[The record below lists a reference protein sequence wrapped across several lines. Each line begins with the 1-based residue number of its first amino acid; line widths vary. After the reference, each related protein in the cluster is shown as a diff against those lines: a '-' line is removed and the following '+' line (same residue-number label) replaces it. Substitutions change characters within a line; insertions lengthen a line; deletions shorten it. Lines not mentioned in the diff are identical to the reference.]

1 MSSPCPAAP
10 RIAVLLPCRNEAVAI
25 GGVVAAFR
33 AALPGAEIHVYD
45 NNSTDGTLQAARA
58 AGAQL
63 GEEPLQGKGHVL
75 RRMFSDIE
83 ADLYLMADGDGTYD
97 AADAPAM
104 VALALEKRL
113 DMVTAVRVGQD
124 QAAYRPGHAWG
135 NRLLTGLVGSIF
147 GRRQADMLSG
157 YRLLSRRFV
166 KSFPALSG
174 GFEIETELTV
184 HALEL
189 RMPVGEIRSAYGAR
203 PAGSASKLR
212 TFRDGA
218 RILATILAL
227 LQRERP
233 LPFFGALA
241 ALFLLTATALFA
253 PVLATY
259 LQSGLVPRLP
269 TFLASVCCLQLSFL
283 ALAVG
288 LILDTVTR
296 GRQEARRIAY
306 LALAGPG
313 CHRAATPLPPAGA
326 RMAETGDGLPG

>member
-1 MSSPCPAAP
+1 MSSP
-10 RIAVLLPCRNEAVAI
+10 RIAVLLPCHNEAVAI

-45 NNSTDGTLQAARA
+45 NNSTDGTVAAARA
-58 AGAQL
+58 AGARL
-63 GEEPLQGKGHVL
+63 GEEVLQGKGNVL

-83 ADLYLMADGDGTYD
+83 ADFYLMADGDGTYD

-104 VALALEKRL
+104 LALALEKRL
-113 DMVTAVRVGQD
+113 DMVTAVRVGQAE
-124 QAAYRPGHAWG
+124 AAYRPGHAWG
-135 NRLLTGLVGSIF
+135 NRLLTGLASAIF

-189 RMPVGEIRSAYGAR
+189 RMPIGELRSAYGAR

-212 TFRDGA
+212 TFHDGA

-241 ALFLLTATALFA
+241 LLFLLAAIGFFA
-253 PVLATY
+253 PVFATY
-259 LQSGLVPRLP
+259 LSSGLVPRLP

-283 ALAVG
+283 AIAVG

-306 LALAGPG
+306 LGIAGPG
-313 CHRAATPLPPAGA
+313 CCAAATFSPPPGA
-326 RMAETGDGLPG
+326 KLGETGDVLPG